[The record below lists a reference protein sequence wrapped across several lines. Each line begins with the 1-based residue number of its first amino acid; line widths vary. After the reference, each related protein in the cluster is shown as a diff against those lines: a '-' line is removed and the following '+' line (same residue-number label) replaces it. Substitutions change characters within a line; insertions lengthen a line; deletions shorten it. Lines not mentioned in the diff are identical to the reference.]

1 MLSVGFTVVVVGVG
15 VGLLVGLSTRSVRR
29 AQQQE
34 HDRVTELL
42 RHREVIA
49 DYEATIRAYR
59 QFVHDDPELTLTS
72 R

>member
-15 VGLLVGLSTRSVRR
+15 VGLVVGLSTRSVRR
-29 AQQQE
+29 AQQE